1 LESQSTQQQAPSEPR
16 AKLSSVSNQN
26 DPASG
31 WSRFLAPSVTD
42 LFFVAMLFSLSCGP
56 FGTRL
61 LNDAGIG
68 WHIRN
73 GQQILLTHAVP
84 RTDSFSV
91 AMSGHTWYAWEW
103 LYDLLIAGVHNWL
116 GLNGVVFFTACVIAF
131 TFALVLKIGLKRGG
145 SLPLTMVLLVLSI
158 GAASIHFLARPHV
171 LSWLFAVIW
180 SHLVDSDAS
189 APLRGKFH
197 RLFWYPVLM
206 LLWVNL
212 HGGFL
217 LGFVLLGIY
226 AAGGVIEFLISKDP
240 HHRALIGNKLKHFAA
255 ASLLSFLASL
265 INPYGLKLYG
275 HLYEYLTNRF
285 LMDHIDE
292 FLSPNFHGGAQQ
304 CFAALLLITLVALAG
319 LKEKP
324 SPGRF
329 LVIVFAAYS
338 GLYSSRNLPVSSI
351 LITLTMAPLLSKAL
365 AKAAENPRILT
376 PLRHFFAR
384 LDSFSNRMGAM
395 ESRLRGHN
403 WAILAFVLGFMICMH
418 GGKFGKQQWMDAQFS
433 AKRFPVQAINII
445 AQRGIHEPIFCP
457 DYWGGY
463 LIYRLYPQTKVF
475 IDDRHDLYGDEFLR
489 QYLQVLH
496 VGPQWSDVLDR
507 WQVNR
512 VLTPRGSSLG
522 NILKESPQWK
532 MNYEDETAA
541 LFERTSKQPL
551 D

>member
-1 LESQSTQQQAPSEPR
+1 LESQSTQRQAPSEPR

-73 GQQILLTHAVP
+73 GQQILLTHAIP
-84 RTDSFSV
+84 RIDSFSV
-91 AMSGHTWYAWEW
+91 TMGGHTWYAWEW

-116 GLNGVVFFTACVIAF
+116 GLNGVAFFTACVIAS
-131 TFALVLKIGLKRGG
+131 TFAFALKIGLKRGG
-145 SLPLTMVLLVLSI
+145 SLPLTMALLVLSI
-158 GAASIHFLARPHV
+158 AAASIHFLARPHV
-171 LSWLFAVIW
+171 LSWFFAVIW
-180 SHLVDSDAS
+180 FHLVDSDAS

-197 RLFWYPVLM
+197 RLFWYPFLM
-206 LLWVNL
+206 VLWVNL

-217 LGFVLLGIY
+217 LAFVLFGIY
-226 AAGGVIEFLISKDP
+226 AAGLVIEFFISREVQY
-240 HHRALIGNKLKHFAA
+240 RALIRDKLNHLAA

-265 INPYGLKLYG
+265 INPYGFRLYG
-275 HLYEYLTNRF
+275 HLYAYLTNRF

-324 SPGRF
+324 SPPRF
-329 LVIVFAAYS
+329 LVILFAAYS
-338 GLYSSRNLPVSSI
+338 GLYSTRNLPVSSI
-351 LITLTMAPLLSKAL
+351 LVTLIVAPILSNAL
-365 AKAAENPRILT
+365 AEAAENPKILT
-376 PLRHFFAR
+376 PLRRFFAR

-395 ESRLRGHN
+395 ESHLGGHI
-403 WAILAFVLGFMICMH
+403 WAILVFVLGFMICLH
-418 GGKFGKQQWMDAQFS
+418 GGKLGKQQWMDAQFS
-433 AKRFPVQAINII
+433 AKRFPVQATNVI
-445 AQRGIHEPIFCP
+445 AQRGNREPIFCP

-463 LIYRLYPQTKVF
+463 LIYRLYPQSKVF
-475 IDDRHDLYGDEFLR
+475 IDDRHDLYGQQFLE

-496 VGPQWSDVLDR
+496 VGPQWSAVLDQ
-507 WQVNR
+507 WQVNW
-512 VLTPRGSSLG
+512 VLTPRESSLG
-522 NILKESPQWK
+522 NILKESPHWK
-532 MNYEDETAA
+532 MHYEDETAA
-541 LFERTSKQPL
+541 LFERTPK
-551 D
+551 